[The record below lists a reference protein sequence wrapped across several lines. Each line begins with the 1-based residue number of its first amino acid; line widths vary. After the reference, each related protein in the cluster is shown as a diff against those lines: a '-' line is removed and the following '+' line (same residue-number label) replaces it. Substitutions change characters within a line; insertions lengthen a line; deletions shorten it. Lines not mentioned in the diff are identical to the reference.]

1 MKFSYN
7 FLQSFFNEKLPSP
20 EELGNLLMMH
30 FFEVEEV
37 KKVEDDFLLDIDI
50 LSSRAGDCLS
60 HMGVAREVAAIT
72 GMKCN
77 FPQEKP
83 KESREDL
90 SSRIDVEI
98 RGACNRYT
106 LCAIEGLEVG
116 ESPSYIKKR
125 LRTCGIKPI
134 NSVVDITNYV
144 MLETGQPLHAFDAD
158 KLEGKKVIAR
168 YAKKRE
174 KIVTLE
180 EKRYELDND
189 ILVIADEF
197 SPIGIAGI
205 KGGIVPEVDK
215 KTTNIYLEAANFD
228 QGVIRRGSKK
238 LGIRTDASL
247 RFEYGL
253 PVELTEI
260 ALERA
265 ASIMSEVSGGKILK
279 GSFDHYSGKAEE
291 KEISF
296 DADEVRDV
304 LGVKIPL
311 KEMEKILKGLDF
323 KTRRSENRFYVTRPY
338 FRLDIEEKEDVIEEI
353 GRIYGYEKIEEEAP
367 MEEIIPSKGENSF
380 STEKECREIW
390 KGYGFSE
397 SYNYSFIDEKSAF
410 LLDKEKLIEMEKP
423 VSLEFKYLRPSLL
436 TGLLKNL
443 NANERNFASVELFE
457 IGKVFSSEK
466 NGTKEEKKIAMISS
480 RDDFYGIKGKIDLFL
495 QELFHE
501 EVSYLPSQEKNKF
514 FNGNRLAT
522 IKVKGEIV
530 GEFGE
535 ISAEARKIMKVKSN
549 AVMAELDFHKLQNL
563 RKDIKEYEPI
573 LRFPPSIRDI
583 ALLVPQETFYDE
595 VFEKIRK
602 AGGRTLK
609 KITLFDSY
617 QGKELPEG
625 MKSFAFRLSFQ
636 DKNKT
641 LSSKEVEE
649 LQKRVIKEIEKMS
662 DWKVRK

>member
-7 FLQSFFNEKLPSP
+7 FLQSFFKEKLPSP
-20 EELGNLLMMH
+20 EKLGNLLMMY

-37 KKVEDDFLLDIDI
+37 KKIEDDFLLDIDI

-60 HMGVAREVAAIT
+60 HMGVAREIAAIT
-72 GMKCN
+72 GVKCY

-83 KESREDL
+83 KESRGDL

-98 RGACNRYT
+98 KGACNRYT
-106 LCAIEGLEVG
+106 LCAIEGVEIG
-116 ESPSYIKKR
+116 ESPSYIKER
-125 LRTCGIKPI
+125 LKTCGIKPI

-158 KLEGKKVIAR
+158 KLEGKKIIVR

-215 KTTNIYLEAANFD
+215 KTTNIYLEAANFE

-253 PVELTEI
+253 PAELTEI

-265 ASIMSEVSGGKILK
+265 ASIMAEVSGGKTLK
-279 GSFDHYSGKAEE
+279 GSFDYYSEKSEE
-291 KEISF
+291 KEIGF

-338 FRLDIEEKEDVIEEI
+338 FRLDVEEKEDVIEEI
-353 GRIYGYEKIEEEAP
+353 GRIYGYENIEEEGP
-367 MEEIIPSKGENSF
+367 MEEIIPSKEENSF
-380 STEKECREIW
+380 STEKECKEIW

-397 SYNYSFIDEKSAF
+397 SYNYSFIDEKSSF
-410 LLDKEKLIEMEKP
+410 LFDKEKLIEMEKP

-436 TGLLKNL
+436 RGLLKNL
-443 NANERNFASVELFE
+443 NTNERNFASVDLFE
-457 IGKVFSSEK
+457 IGKVFSKEK
-466 NGTKEEKKIAMISS
+466 EGTKEKKKIAIISS
-480 RDDFYGIKGKIDLFL
+480 KDDFYGIKGKIDLFL
-495 QELFHE
+495 QKLFHE
-501 EVSYLPSQEKNKF
+501 EASYLPSQKRNKF

-563 RKDIKEYEPI
+563 RKDIKLYEPI

-583 ALLVPQETFYDE
+583 ALLVPEETLYDE
-595 VFEKIRK
+595 VFERIRK

-649 LQKRVIKEIEKMS
+649 LQKKVIKEIEKMS